1 MELKQLK
8 IGDKFWIP
16 GNPDLKHVGYEVTGE
31 VSNCSRLVWNH
42 TCHRSEVLGQYTK
55 VIKIIK

>member
-16 GNPDLKHVGYEVTGE
+16 GNPDLKHVEYEVTGE

-42 TCHRSEVLGQYTK
+42 TYHRSEVLGQYTK